1 MAFSSLYGVTD
12 NVVNLTRE
20 FAPNFAPANSGFTS
34 SNADSSGAPD
44 ISGLS
49 YVDRTNLAY
58 NAYQTAEDR
67 KFNAEQAELS
77 RRFNAE
83 EAQKTRDWQEQMSN
97 SAYSRAIADL
107 KSAGIN
113 PYALL
118 SGMNASSTPSG
129 ATGSGSSAYSNSHTG
144 SYTSGV
150 TSGNNARTN
159 ATNLL
164 GKAVSNAFD
173 LYLLAKLIL

>member
-1 MAFSSLYGVTD
+1 MVFLPSSGVSSMVDSVNSYAPDAFK
-12 NVVNLTRE
+12 
-20 FAPNFAPANSGFTS
+20 AANSGFTS